1 MSDVKKI
8 LIVEDEAKIAEVIEA
23 YLKNSGYE
31 TFRAE
36 AGSIAIELFEKKS
49 PDLVILDLMLPEISG
64 EDICRQIRRKS
75 RVPVIM
81 LTAKVSEDDKLTGFD
96 IGADDYITK
105 PFSPKELL
113 ARVNTIL
120 RRCSN
125 EQSPLFNKMS
135 WNESDLEI
143 DINSCEVL
151 KQGAR
156 VNLTPSEYKIL
167 ITLINHPSKTFTRD
181 ELINLTLGEDFDGY
195 DRIVDSHIKN
205 LRSKLETDTSRPQYI
220 LTVRGIGYKFGG

>member
-1 MSDVKKI
+1 MSEVKKI

-36 AGSIAIELFEKKS
+36 SGSIAIELFEKKS

-75 RVPVIM
+75 RTPIIM

-151 KQGAR
+151 KQGNK